1 MRRYARPVR
10 LPALVLALAALA
22 AGGCGGDE
30 APDEDPAA
38 FATALVR
45 DLERGDAGDAWERL
59 HPAHQE
65 AVPRALYVRCEAG
78 DGFGGTVESL
88 RVARVEEAPWK
99 VPGETDETDS
109 TAVTLDVALLVPGAE
124 LERFDL
130 TAHLFAVDGRWA
142 WVIGEDD
149 YAAYAAGDCP
159 D

>member
-1 MRRYARPVR
+1 MRI
-10 LPALVLALAALA
+10 ALVGLVLLALVA
-22 AGGCGGDE
+22 GCGGDD

-38 FATALVR
+38 FATRLVR
-45 DLERGDAGDAWERL
+45 DLERGDAADAWERL

-88 RVARVEEAPWK
+88 RVARVEKEAWR
-99 VPGETDETDS
+99 VPGEPDESDS
-109 TAVTLDVALLVPGAE
+109 TAVTLDVGLQVPGAE

-130 TAHLFAVDGRWA
+130 TAHLFTVDARWT

-149 YAAYAAGDCP
+149 YAASAAGDCP
-159 D
+159 A